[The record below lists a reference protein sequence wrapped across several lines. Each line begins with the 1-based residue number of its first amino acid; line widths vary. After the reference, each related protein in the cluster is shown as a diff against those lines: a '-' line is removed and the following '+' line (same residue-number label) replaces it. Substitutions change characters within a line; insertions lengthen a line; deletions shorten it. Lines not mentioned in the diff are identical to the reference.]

1 MKHQIA
7 AKSKRLGAFISRP
20 ITTALAG
27 ALLAALGGIAVA
39 AGGASPA
46 SDSTEA
52 LHQKLRGMAPGAPL
66 PKEGQFVHIP
76 PTMEDLDAS
85 NLHPKLKET
94 IRRGHDLF
102 INTQQLRGK
111 NVFNNMNCSSCH
123 MGEGRLPFSSPVWPA
138 AVVLPNFRPKNGHV
152 NSLEERI
159 AGCFSFSMNGQ
170 PPAYGSDDML
180 ALAAYHQW
188 LAKGVPM
195 YQSGGSMYG
204 RGFPR
209 LPEPE
214 LKADAVRGKEIYQAK
229 CALCHADDGGGRVQN
244 GKVVFPALW
253 GDASYNWGAG
263 IARQYTL
270 ASFIKHNMPLGQPN
284 TLTDQQAW
292 DLAEYINSQE
302 RPQDPRYTGD
312 IKETRAMYEATFHKH
327 SLYGVEVDGRI
338 LGDHDNTGEKPF
350 LRPEGVFRS
359 RDFTGGKA
367 ASSQ

>member
-1 MKHQIA
+1 
-7 AKSKRLGAFISRP
+7 
-20 ITTALAG
+20 
-27 ALLAALGGIAVA
+27 
-39 AGGASPA
+39 
-46 SDSTEA
+46 
-52 LHQKLRGMAPGAPL
+52 
-66 PKEGQFVHIP
+66 
-76 PTMEDLDAS
+76 
-85 NLHPKLKET
+85 
-94 IRRGHDLF
+94 
-102 INTQQLRGK
+102 
-111 NVFNNMNCSSCH
+111 
-123 MGEGRLPFSSPVWPA
+123 
-138 AVVLPNFRPKNGHV
+138 
-152 NSLEERI
+152 
-159 AGCFSFSMNGQ
+159 
-170 PPAYGSDDML
+170 
-180 ALAAYHQW
+180 
-188 LAKGVPM
+188 
-195 YQSGGSMYG
+195 MYG